1 MEKITIQTS
10 RQIVPQIYAYT
21 TPQISDHDGWVKI
34 GYTDKEDVE
43 DRIGE
48 QCHTAD
54 IQWHTE
60 WHGNAV
66 YEGSREIFHDT
77 DFHAY
82 LQKLG
87 IERNDHTEWF
97 RISPLDSKNKF
108 YSFRESR
115 GKITGGGTVDY
126 ALRDSQQAAV
136 EQTVGVFRKGPQE
149 CLWNAKPRFG
159 KTLAVYALCMKMD
172 LQKVLVVTNR
182 PAIANSW
189 YDDYAKFV
197 GTERYWFVSEVS
209 ALKGKPLCL
218 SREKYTETLKDPQ
231 KHKRLIEFVS
241 LQDLKGSVHLGGRI
255 EKLQEVAEIDWD
267 LLVIDEA
274 HEGVDTYK
282 TDVAFDQIR
291 RRHTLHLSGT
301 PFKALANDK
310 FSPEAIFNWTYAD
323 ECSAREDWKPDRGT
337 NPYGEMPKL
346 NMFTYRMSD
355 IVRDILEKGIE
366 IDGEKRSFAFDLNEF
381 FSVANGRFVHDGAVD
396 RFLDA
401 LTRQEKYPFST
412 EKLRGELKH
421 TFWILDRVESA
432 KKLAEKLKKHPV
444 FGNYAIIVA
453 AGDGKTEDDSERA
466 LEGSY
471 KRVKEA
477 IKNNDKT
484 LTLSVG
490 QLTTGITVP
499 EWTGVLMLSN
509 MKSPAL
515 YMQAAF
521 RAQNPCTFVDENNQ
535 YRQKENAYVFDFD
548 PARTLTIYEE
558 FANDL
563 NPSTAAGKGGSDERR
578 EHIRKLLNFFPVIG
592 EDEEGKMEELD
603 AERVMSIPRRIH
615 SQEVV
620 RSGFMNNFLFQNISN
635 IFGAPAVVTD
645 ILNKLESVDQP
656 KIQMNN
662 EETAGINVDEN
673 GDVVPSEE
681 QVDDMEN
688 ELFGVKKNL
697 FGEKIYGEDTPE
709 FNCQVSE
716 AIEDLKTNTAT
727 ETGQLQRQLDNIKD
741 SLADRLTD
749 KAKEM
754 AQDRGSQLS
763 KRNEAATKCAV
774 KKCAQEELGGLFS
787 TAQIDLNK
795 ADKQCQ
801 DNCKGKPLLEQREI
815 MAQTEEKKKVIL
827 NRLNEEAQLK
837 SNTVVAK
844 SGRIIATAVVTQGQE
859 DQKKDS
865 EDKMRD
871 KLRGFSR
878 SIPSFLMAYGDGDTT
893 LENFDKKI
901 PDNVFE
907 EVTGITT
914 TDFRLL
920 RDGGDTKNPQTGKVE
935 PFKGQLF
942 DGVVFND
949 SVKEFMALR
958 KKLANYFDPQN
969 KEDIFDYI
977 PPQKT
982 NQIFTPK
989 RIVAKMVDMLEKENP
1004 GCFDDP
1010 EKTFADLY
1018 MKSGLYITE
1027 IVKRLYN
1034 SNGMKKAFPDDK
1046 ERLQHI
1052 FSHQVYGLAP
1062 TECIYKIATNYILGF
1077 DSEMTNS
1084 PEEHH
1089 FRQFDTVPL
1098 AKSKGLNE
1106 EKLNE
1111 IFR

>member
-87 IERNDHTEWF
+87 IQRNDHTEWF
-97 RISPLDSKNKF
+97 RISPLDAKNKF

-136 EQTVGVFRKGPQE
+136 EQTVGVFQKGPQE

-159 KTLAVYALCMKMD
+159 KTLAVYDLCMKMD

-255 EKLQEVAEIDWD
+255 EKLQEVAGIKWD

-282 TDVAFDQIR
+282 TDVAFDQIK

-310 FSPEAIFNWTYAD
+310 FSPDAIFNWTYAD
-323 ECSAREDWKPDRGT
+323 ECSARGEWEPDRGT

-355 IVRDILEKGIE
+355 IVCDILEKGIK
-366 IDGEKRSFAFDLNEF
+366 IDGKRRSFAFDLNEF
-381 FSVANGRFVHDGAVD
+381 FSVANGRFVHDEAVD

-412 EKLRGELKH
+412 EELRGELKH

-477 IKNNDKT
+477 IKNHDKT
-484 LTLSVG
+484 ITLSVG

-563 NPSTAAGKGGSDERR
+563 DPSTAAGKGGSDERK

-592 EDEEGKMEELD
+592 EDEDGKMEELD

-635 IFGAPAVVTD
+635 IFGAPAVVTE
-645 ILNKLESVDQP
+645 ILNKLESVEQP
-656 KIQMNN
+656 QNQLK
-662 EETAGINVDEN
+662 EGETDGINVDEEGN
-673 GDVVPSEE
+673 AVPSEE
-681 QVDDMEN
+681 QVDDI
-688 ELFGVKKNL
+688 KKKL
-697 FGEKIYGEDTPE
+697 LGKKIYEEGTQD
-709 FNCQVSE
+709 FNNQVSKE
-716 AIEDLKTNTAT
+716 IEKAKKDTTT
-727 ETGQLQRQLDNIKD
+727 ETGQVQQIMDNISD
-741 SLADRLTD
+741 SLADNIVG
-749 KAKEM
+749 KAQK
-754 AQDRGSQLS
+754 AAKDRGLVLS

-774 KKCAQEELGGLFS
+774 RKNAQEELGNIAS
-787 TAQIDLNK
+787 HAHIELNK
-795 ADKQCQ
+795 AEKQCQ
-801 DNCKGKPLLEQREI
+801 DDCKDKPLLEQRKV
-815 MAQTEEKKKVIL
+815 MAQTEEKKKNIL
-827 NRLNEEAQLK
+827 EKFKNDILEKGNKLVTNSTK
-837 SNTVVAK
+837 IVAK
-844 SGRIIATAVVTQGQE
+844 AVVNQQQE
-859 DQKKDS
+859 NQKKDIDDS
-865 EDKMRD
+865 VRD
-871 KLRGFSR
+871 HLRGFSR
-878 SIPSFLMAYGDGDTT
+878 TIPSFLMAYGDGDTT

-907 EVTGITT
+907 EVTGITA

-920 RDGGDTKNPQTGKVE
+920 RDGGDTQNPQTGKVE

-958 KKLANYFDPQN
+958 KRLANYFDPQN

-982 NQIFTPK
+982 NQIFTPR
-989 RIVAKMVDMLEKENP
+989 RIVAKMVDMLEKESP

-1034 SNGMKKAFPDDK
+1034 SDGMKKAFPDDR
-1046 ERLQHI
+1046 ERLHHI
-1052 FSHQVYGLAP
+1052 FSKQVYGLAP

-1077 DSEMTNS
+1077 DSEMA
-1084 PEEHH
+1084 EQLGKHH
-1089 FRQFDTVPL
+1089 FRLFDTVPL
-1098 AKSKGLNE
+1098 AKSKGLTE
-1106 EKLNE
+1106 EKLNK